1 MPKRNRSLII
11 IFFIIIFFWQASDAF
26 ASTYYISST
35 DGDDTCTGLSQT
47 AYTTGVTAC
56 PIKTL
61 TKLNTKTFSPG
72 DNIYFKSGDT
82 FYGTITVSQSGT
94 AGNPIILL
102 SLPMEVERNLLLLD
116 LQMLLPGLI

>member
-82 FYGTITVSQSGT
+82 FYGTITVL
-94 AGNPIILL
+94 LL